1 MKEVKVY
8 AVGVF
13 KALRGKEAGS
23 SDCREGKTIWLGLK
37 ARGWDRFILKVAV
50 VGSDSFGT

>member
-1 MKEVKVY
+1 MY